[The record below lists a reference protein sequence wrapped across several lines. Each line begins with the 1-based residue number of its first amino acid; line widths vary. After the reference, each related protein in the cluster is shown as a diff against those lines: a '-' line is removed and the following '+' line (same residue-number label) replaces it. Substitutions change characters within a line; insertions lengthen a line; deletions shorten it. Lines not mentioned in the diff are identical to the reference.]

1 MISSIRA
8 ALARTR
14 AFLNKPIGDADLDQ
28 ELASHLDFAIEE
40 NIQRGLSPEEAR
52 RQALIRFGGVQQ
64 SREQQRAARGLPALD
79 ILMQDLRYTLRTLR
93 RDRSFT
99 FIAILIL
106 ALGIGANI
114 AVFSVVNTLMLRP
127 LPLRDPARLLWIGPR
142 IFTGDWSSA
151 TYSIDA
157 YKELLE
163 RNKSYEDV
171 AGYYAFSSSD
181 NFKLNGH
188 GDPKPFTGIG
198 VTPNFFQVLGVDP
211 LMGRL
216 FRRDE
221 SLPGAGQVILLSYPL
236 WQRQFHADPS
246 VIGRPVD
253 FNGRSFT
260 IVGVLP
266 RSFDFGAVFAPGTK
280 VDLFVPIDFQG
291 TRLDGNTITL
301 IGRLKPDVTLQQA
314 RDEAN
319 SLFPKL
325 DFRTDHPE
333 FKADY
338 SGYPTPLKEYVSGKL
353 HRSLVVLW
361 CAVGLILL
369 IVCVNL
375 SNLLLARAAARTKEF
390 ALRGALGASRGRI
403 VRQLLT
409 ESLLLSG
416 VGSLFGLALA
426 FAITFWLRHQSSI
439 ALPLLND
446 VHVDGVA
453 LLWTILVAIATA
465 VLFGLAPGLRMS
477 SSDLQESLKDTGG
490 HGASDGRRHERLRSV
505 LVISEVAL
513 ACVLLVGAGLLL
525 RSFLRVLNV
534 DLGFKPAYA
543 AAIKVDYDDD
553 GNASKRGAA
562 LQNILTHIS
571 AIPGVEQAGISD
583 NLPFERNRSW
593 GIPHLHGVDNSH
605 IQGNSALV
613 YIVTPGYLPAMGVPI
628 TGRDFNWSDGPL
640 APQPDPKNP
649 PSPQEA
655 AKHYSE
661 PVVILNEST
670 ARRLFPNGDAVGH
683 VIDAATDNMRV
694 IGVIPDVHLTTVEGQ
709 GDWQV
714 YYPMMQQ
721 GPEGAELVI
730 RSKVPPE
737 QLASSVMHTLREI
750 NPGQAAVPL
759 RPIQSLVDHAI
770 SPRRFFVLL
779 VGTFA
784 ALGLLLAAL
793 GIYGVISYSVT
804 RQTLE
809 IGIRMA
815 LGATAARVQFGVIF
829 RTMRLALIGIAV
841 GAVMSLIVASLISAM
856 LFNTAPTDPA
866 TFAVM
871 VALLTVVAVLA
882 GYIPAR
888 RASRVN
894 PMVALR
900 GN

>member
-1 MISSIRA
+1 MISSLRA
-8 ALARTR
+8 ALARMR

-28 ELASHLDFAIEE
+28 ELAAHLDLAIED
-40 NIQRGLSPEEAR
+40 NLRRGLSPQEAR

-64 SREQQRAARGLPALD
+64 SRELQRAARGLPALD

-93 RDRSFT
+93 RDRGFT
-99 FIAILIL
+99 LVAILIL

-114 AVFSVVNTLMLRP
+114 AVFSVVDTLMLRP
-127 LPLRDPARLLWIGPR
+127 LPFRDPARLLWIGPE
-142 IFTGDWSSA
+142 IFNGDWSSA

-157 YKELLE
+157 YKELVE

-181 NFKLNGH
+181 NFKLTGH

-198 VTPNFFQVLGVDP
+198 ITPNFFQVLGVAP
-211 LMGRL
+211 AMGRL
-216 FRRDE
+216 FHRDE

-236 WQRQFHADPS
+236 WQRQFHADPAI
-246 VIGRPVD
+246 IGQPVD

-260 IVGVLP
+260 VVGVLP

-280 VDLFVPIDFQG
+280 TDLFVPIDFQG

-301 IGRLKPDVTLQQA
+301 IGRLKPGVTVPQA
-314 RDEAN
+314 RAEAKL
-319 SLFPKL
+319 LFPKL

-333 FKADY
+333 Y
-338 SGYPTPLKEYVSGKL
+338 SEGYTAYPTPLKEYVSGKL

-361 CAVGLILL
+361 SAVALILL

-375 SNLLLARAAARTKEF
+375 SNLLLARAAARSKEF
-390 ALRGALGASRGRI
+390 ALRGALGASRARI
-403 VRQLLT
+403 IRQLLT

-426 FAITFWLRHQSSI
+426 FAITLWLHHQSSI

-446 VHVDGVA
+446 VRVDATA
-453 LLWTILVAIATA
+453 LLWTVLVAVATA
-465 VLFGLAPGLRMS
+465 VLFGLTPGFRMS
-477 SSDLQESLKDTGG
+477 SSQLQESLKDTAG
-490 HGASDGRRHERLRSV
+490 HGASDGRRHERLRSA

-525 RSFLRVLNV
+525 RSFLRVLDV
-534 DLGFKPAYA
+534 DLGFRPA
-543 AAIKVDYDDD
+543 AAATIKIDYDDG
-553 GNASKRGAA
+553 GNASKRSAI
-562 LQNILTHIS
+562 LQNVLTRIS
-571 AIPGVEQAGISD
+571 ALPGVEHAGISD

-593 GIPHLHGVDNSH
+593 GTPHLKGVDDKH
-605 IQGNSALV
+605 VQQNSALV
-613 YIVTPGYLPAMGVPI
+613 YIVTPGYLAAMGVAVK
-628 TGRDFNWSDGPL
+628 GRDFSWDDKPL
-640 APQPDPKNP
+640 ADPK
-649 PSPQEA
+649 
-655 AKHYSE
+655 KD
-661 PVVILNEST
+661 VGVIIINESA
-670 ARRLFPNGDAVGH
+670 ARQMYPHGDAIGH
-683 VIDAATDNMRV
+683 VIEANGDSRI
-694 IGVIPDVHLTTVEGQ
+694 IGTIPDVHQTSVEGQ
-709 GDWQV
+709 PDWQV
-714 YYPMMQQ
+714 YYPMAQQ

-730 RSKVPPE
+730 RSKVPPA
-737 QLASSVMHTLREI
+737 QLASTIMHTLREI
-750 NPGQAAVPL
+750 NPAQAAVPL
-759 RPIQSLVDHAI
+759 RPIQSLVDHAV

-815 LGATAARVQFGVIF
+815 LGATAARVQFGVIW

-841 GAVMSLIVASLISAM
+841 GAVVSLAVASLISAM

-866 TFAVM
+866 TFAAM
-871 VALLTVVAVLA
+871 VGLLIVVAVLA